1 MKSPK
6 LNFRDTGLLHYFLG
20 IRSESALDTHPARG
34 MSWEGFIID
43 QLISI
48 FQKSEPGSQ
57 PYFWRT
63 AQGHEIDF
71 LIDLGTKKI
80 PFEIK
85 LHSAPTASDATALR
99 QCLQQLNLPH
109 GYLIHSGPENY
120 SLGNG
125 VTALSA
131 EHLLSH
137 PQSLIGNL

>member
-1 MKSPK
+1 MPQ
-6 LNFRDTGLLHYFLG
+6 LD
-20 IRSESALDTHPARG
+20 RSCSV
-34 MSWEGFIID
+34 
-43 QLISI
+43 
-48 FQKSEPGSQ
+48 FQQSEPGSQ

-63 AQGHEIDF
+63 AQGHEIDL
-71 LIDLGTKKI
+71 LIDLGAKKI

-85 LHSAPTASDATALR
+85 LHSAPTASDVAVFR

-109 GYLIHSGPENY
+109 GYLIHSGRENY